1 VLRALG
7 PNLAAAIGTWESQA
21 GVRLPDV
28 AQLVCSL
35 HTTAS
40 SPQVSLVIQLQQPRS
55 RSDLLAAWA
64 AVQTKQ
70 HAGMD
75 YFVGPAWS
83 YYIPDQEAVTT
94 FVMSSESL
102 IHELIDAGDA
112 APLVRREFAE
122 LLQEIDAQRQVTIL
136 VAPDAFD
143 YELPRLRSP
152 SVYWPRVRDS
162 LQWLWTSDTTAGLL
176 SFHLADTFY
185 VELRA
190 CGPAGLE
197 SDSIAERLRD
207 RLARIPDQIETL
219 LAQQYPPPYWRRVA
233 LRYPEMTRYAT
244 RYVRVGVENDQAIA
258 NLVLPGQAAHNLVF
272 GAEML
277 LGSPA
282 GNESEAI
289 ASSAPAT
296 RTPQTIEELL
306 QQTRNLRFDQKS
318 LEFAIQDF
326 SVDIREDYPD
336 LPFPFEIRILGAD
349 LQLGGI
355 TRNQQIANFTAE
367 GQTIADIL
375 TRMLMRA
382 NPITTVTDPSEPDQ
396 KLVWVVAADPD
407 DPVKRVVL
415 ITTRDAAQREGY
427 KLPAPFQA
435 K

>member
-1 VLRALG
+1 
-7 PNLAAAIGTWESQA
+7 
-21 GVRLPDV
+21 
-28 AQLVCSL
+28 
-35 HTTAS
+35 
-40 SPQVSLVIQLQQPRS
+40 
-55 RSDLLAAWA
+55 
-64 AVQTKQ
+64 
-70 HAGMD
+70 M
-75 YFVGPAWS
+75 
-83 YYIPDQEAVTT
+83 
-94 FVMSSESL
+94 
-102 IHELIDAGDA
+102 
-112 APLVRREFAE
+112 
-122 LLQEIDAQRQVTIL
+122 
-136 VAPDAFD
+136 
-143 YELPRLRSP
+143 
-152 SVYWPRVRDS
+152 RDS

-289 ASSAPAT
+289 ASSA
-296 RTPQTIEELL
+296 
-306 QQTRNLRFDQKS
+306 RFDQKS